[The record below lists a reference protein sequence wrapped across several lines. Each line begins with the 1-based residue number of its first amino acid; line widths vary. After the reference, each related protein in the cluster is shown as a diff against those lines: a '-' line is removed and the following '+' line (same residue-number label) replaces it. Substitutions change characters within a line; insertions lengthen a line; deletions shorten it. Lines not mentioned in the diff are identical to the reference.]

1 MTTGTGMMYARKL
14 LSLCL
19 LLPAAC
25 SSDRS
30 DEVRTVTSAG
40 EKSPE
45 RRLVTGERALKLL
58 DGERGELFQKLQ
70 ELSETPVEIVIEET
84 TRSVVSISARVPTE
98 GDDLHAR
105 ALGFVEVYQKLIDPI
120 VPSNEYVLA
129 PQDPSCFE
137 STVVFDRQIDG
148 IPVLG
153 SRLTFHFDANRS
165 IESVTNGVA
174 PVPSR
179 EVEVDPRSIEGSQPI
194 EALLPEG
201 HEGEPSRSKVY
212 VPAPDLSG
220 VVLAELIGWSE
231 TVQKPRDA
239 SRPVAAV
246 AIGGIAI
253 TGKLKVATTVSQPP
267 LMTTYEPKFL
277 DKDGL
282 PLPEYITYRD
292 VGGAGVNSFPWEHNP
307 VEMAYRFLE
316 EHPSLARTFAA
327 RCQFAPSGVVEDPA
341 APGVY
346 FVRLQQKYG
355 PLPVFGSELVVM
367 QEGLG
372 KVMSVAGRTLSKIEA
387 ATAPS
392 ISVTDALDATATTLL
407 DGVAQDPQ
415 YKDTVQAALSQ
426 PSKVALGV
434 LPAHKQAPAFAK
446 SERLVY
452 EVQRG
457 PYVFYVDALTA
468 EPIGSRSLNA
478 TANVV
483 SDAMGGNELGWP
495 FVIDEV
501 DGIPTGIISSRN
513 SDNLPTRPGGNT
525 GASISK
531 VSGFYG
537 SLGWSGSNNAGANW
551 TANTNVSMI
560 FARCQNAFFD
570 GVITH
575 QTFYCLGEASDDVVG
590 HEFTHG
596 VVAASSKL
604 WFADQS
610 GALNEAYADIMG
622 NLIAPDATAGS
633 WLVGELT
640 TSGAKRDMANPTPF
654 NGDPGHMSGF
664 QFRNSTCNLLPWSCD
679 SGFVHA
685 NAGIV
690 NRAHVMLSDGIP
702 DGSGGFLTPGIGRA
716 KMARLIHFT
725 MTRRLFSDARLND
738 AAVATRDVC
747 EMFVARGVLDTSLPS
762 GIPYTL
768 SDCDQ
773 VTAAFNQVGLNGQLD
788 TGWQEPT
795 LGYAGSRVRFGAG
808 ETTPGGCP
816 VSNIVADLS
825 TISGNMSI
833 DLDPATPLPITT
845 SFFFG
850 SQSITLRNSM
860 TMPPTPLGTS
870 SMFHIIDWTNIW
882 GFEPT
887 YASRAVYAASCAP
900 PINQITRTSPMVF
913 FHNNLFGGS
922 GTNFIGST
930 AASWGPGCTLRNTDV
945 ELLAPNGSIMK
956 GFAHSVT
963 DTVTHWFFNWPI
975 NYNMTAT
982 IVAPPSGGP
991 TGNLVA
997 GVSWNY
1003 DVGRGPIRIRLRYTI
1018 DQAVGSTCMP

>member
-1 MTTGTGMMYARKL
+1 MNTRQL

-25 SSDRS
+25 SSGPP
-30 DEVRTVTSAG
+30 DELRTTTSAA
-40 EKSPE
+40 KQARQP
-45 RRLVTGERALKLL
+45 RLLTGESAIELL
-58 DGERGELFQKLQ
+58 DGERGELFKKLQ
-70 ELSETPVEIVIEET
+70 ELSDTPVEIVIEAE
-84 TRSVVSISARVPTE
+84 TRSVVSISGHVPTE
-98 GDDLHAR
+98 GDVLSAR
-105 ALGFVEVYQKLIDPI
+105 ALGFIEVFQKLIDPL
-120 VPSNEYVLA
+120 VPSHEYVLA
-129 PQDPSCFE
+129 AQDPSCFE
-137 STVVFDRQIDG
+137 STVVFDRLIDD

-153 SRLTFHFDANRS
+153 SRITIHFDAGHA

-179 EVEVDPRSIEGSQPI
+179 EVEVDPGSIEGAQPL
-194 EALLPEG
+194 EALLPERF
-201 HEGEPSRSKVY
+201 EGEPTRTKVY

-220 VVLAELIGWSE
+220 VVLADLVGWSE
-231 TVQKPRDA
+231 AGQTRRDA

-253 TGKLKVATTVSQPP
+253 TGKLKVATTTSQPP
-267 LMTTYEPKFL
+267 VMTTAVPKFL
-277 DKDGL
+277 DKDQL
-282 PLPEYITYRD
+282 PLPEYISYRD
-292 VGGAGVNSFPWEHNP
+292 VGGVGVNSFPWEHNP
-307 VEMAYRFLE
+307 VEMTYRFLE
-316 EHPSLARTFAA
+316 EHPSLVRTFAA
-327 RCQFAPSGVVEDPA
+327 RCQFAPRGVVEDPG

-346 FVRLQQKYG
+346 FVKLQQKYG

-372 KVMSVAGRTLSKIEA
+372 KVMSVAGRTLPKIEA
-387 ATAPS
+387 ATTPS
-392 ISVTDALDATATTLL
+392 ISVTDALDAAAATLL
-407 DGVAQDPQ
+407 SGIAQDPQ
-415 YKDTVQAALSQ
+415 YKDAVYAALNQ

-434 LPAHKQAPAFAK
+434 LPAHKQDPSFGQQ
-446 SERLVY
+446 ERLVY

-468 EPIGSRSLNA
+468 APIGSRSLNA
-478 TANVV
+478 SANIVT
-483 SDAMGGNELGWP
+483 DAGGGSELGWP
-495 FVIDEV
+495 FVVDEV
-501 DGIPTGIISSRN
+501 DGIPSGLISPRN
-513 SDNLPTRPGGNT
+513 FDNLPTRPGGNV
-525 GASISK
+525 GVSLSK
-531 VSGFYG
+531 VTGFYG
-537 SLGWSGSNNAGANW
+537 SLGWIGSNGAGANW
-551 TANTNVSMI
+551 TANTNVAMI
-560 FARCQNAFFD
+560 FGRCPNAFYD

-575 QTFYCLGEASDDVVG
+575 QTFFCLGEASDDVVG
-590 HEFTHG
+590 HELTHG

-622 NLIAPDATAGS
+622 NLIAPDATPGS

-640 TSGAKRDMANPTPF
+640 SSGAGRDMANPTAF
-654 NGDPGHMSGF
+654 NGDPGHMSAF
-664 QFRNSTCNLLPWSCD
+664 QFRGATCNLLPWSCD

-716 KMARLIHFT
+716 KMGRLMHFT
-725 MTRRLFSDARLND
+725 MTRRLFSDARLHD
-738 AAVATRDVC
+738 AAVATRDIC
-747 EMFVARGVLDTSLPS
+747 EMFVARGVTDTS
-762 GIPYTL
+762 GAAYTL

-773 VTAAFNQVGLNGQLD
+773 VTAAFNKVGLNGQLD

-825 TISGNMSI
+825 TISGNRSI
-833 DLDPATPLPITT
+833 DLDRTTPLPATT

-850 SQSITLRNSM
+850 TQSITLRDSL
-860 TMPPTPLGTS
+860 TALPIPLGTS
-870 SMFHIIDWTNIW
+870 SMFHIIDWTNTF

-887 YASRAVYAASCAP
+887 YASRAVYPASCP
-900 PINQITRTSPMVF
+900 VPINQITRTSPMIFVN
-913 FHNNLFGGS
+913 NNLFGAF
-922 GTNFIGST
+922 GTNFIGAT

-945 ELLAPNGSIMK
+945 EVLAADGSIMK
-956 GFAHSVT
+956 GFKHSVT
-963 DTVTHWFFNWPI
+963 DTVVHWVVNWPV

-982 IVAPPSGGP
+982 IISPPPGGP

-997 GVSWNY
+997 AVSWNY
-1003 DVGRGPIRIRLRYTI
+1003 DIGRGPIRIRLRYTI
-1018 DQAVGSTCMP
+1018 DQAVGSTCTP